1 MLRTRSA
8 RKRKKYWQQEE
19 RKKYWPK
26 VVAHLNEAL
35 DALLAG
41 GWGWRNI
48 IKINTTT
55 INNNNKN
62 TGSTNKNTSTRQHAN
77 KKQAPSNK
85 QQQQQKL
92 RLGAYLRAKATRRPL
107 VA

>member
-1 MLRTRSA
+1 MLRTRTA

-19 RKKYWPK
+19 PN
-26 VVAHLNEAL
+26 VVAHLNEAV

-55 INNNNKN
+55 INNNN
-62 TGSTNKNTSTRQHAN
+62 TGSTNKNTSTIQHAN

-85 QQQQQKL
+85 QQQQQK
-92 RLGAYLRAKATRRPL
+92 
-107 VA
+107 